1 MNFKEYDNFIDKY
14 NWKQVINK
22 TYCYIRI
29 STDKQEYIRQIQIFK
44 DKGYINGVNC
54 EYIEETYTGTKTKRP
69 KFDEMI
75 NQMKKGD
82 TLICESLSR
91 LSRGGVIKTLDLIT
105 ELIQK
110 KQINVIILKEGFYLQ
125 AGEKPDANTNLLLGI
140 FSVLG
145 QFERDLISERTK
157 EGLKA
162 VKEKGTKIG
171 REKSKYNTKENFI
184 NTIEYMLN
192 NNVGQSKACL
202 YCNFPT
208 MSFKILLK
216 KCYNKYN
223 TKDYKEI
230 IKKLKEDFIE
240 WDTF

>member
-1 MNFKEYDNFIDKY
+1 MS
-14 NWKQVINK
+14 K

-29 STDKQEYIRQIQIFK
+29 STDKQEYDRQIQIFK
-44 DKGYINGVNC
+44 DKGFINGVNC
-54 EYIEETYTGTKTKRP
+54 EYVEETFTGTKTKRP

-75 NQMKKGD
+75 KKMEKGD

-105 ELIQK
+105 DFIQK
-110 KQINVIILKEGFYLQ
+110 KQINVTILKEGFYLQ

-162 VKEKGTKIG
+162 VKKNGSKSGQPIG
-171 REKSKYNTKENFI
+171 RKRSEWANKENFI
-184 NTIEYMLN
+184 KTLEYMVN
-192 NNVGQSKACL
+192 NSVGQLKATLFTHYPKDTFQRDLQKL
-202 YCNFPT
+202 Y
-208 MSFKILLK
+208 K
-216 KCYNKYN
+216 KYN
-223 TKDYKEI
+223 TKDYEKILLI
-230 IKKLKEDFIE
+230 IKGEN
-240 WDTF
+240 

>member
-1 MNFKEYDNFIDKY
+1 MS
-14 NWKQVINK
+14 K

-29 STDKQEYIRQIQIFK
+29 STDKQEYDRQIQIFK

-54 EYIEETYTGTKTKRP
+54 EYIEETFTGTKTKRP
-69 KFDEMI
+69 EFDKLIKKMG
-75 NQMKKGD
+75 KGD

-105 ELIQK
+105 EFIQK
-110 KQINVIILKEGFYLQ
+110 KQINVIILKENFNLL

-162 VKEKGTKIG
+162 VKTKGTRLGKPKG
-171 REKSKYNTKENFI
+171 QYNTKENFI
-184 NTIEYMLN
+184 NTLEKMINEN
-192 NNVGQSKACL
+192 IGQAKACL
-202 YCNFPT
+202 WTRYPSK
-208 MSFKILLK
+208 SFQNDIK
-216 KCYNKYN
+216 KCYVKYN

-230 IKKLKEDFIE
+230 LKRIKG
-240 WDTF
+240 DTTKWEQFY

>member
-1 MNFKEYDNFIDKY
+1 MS
-14 NWKQVINK
+14 K

-29 STDKQEYIRQIQIFK
+29 STDKQEYDRQIQILKEKNF
-44 DKGYINGVNC
+44 INGVNC
-54 EYIEETYTGTKTKRP
+54 EYVEETFTGTKTKRP
-69 KFDEMI
+69 KFDELI
-75 NQMKKGD
+75 NKMEKGD

-105 ELIQK
+105 EFIQK
-110 KQINVIILKEGFYLQ
+110 KQINVTILKENFYLK

-162 VKEKGTKIG
+162 VKKKGTKLG
-171 REKSKYNTKENFI
+171 KPRSKWSTKDNFI
-184 NTIEYMLN
+184 NTLEYMIN
-192 NNVGQSKACL
+192 NNVGQSKATLRCH
-202 YCNFPT
+202 YPKDTFQND
-208 MSFKILLK
+208 IK

-223 TKDYKEI
+223 TKDYQEI
-230 IKKLKEDFIE
+230 LNKIKEDKAKWENF
-240 WDTF
+240 

>member
-1 MNFKEYDNFIDKY
+1 MN
-14 NWKQVINK
+14 NK

-29 STDKQEYIRQIQIFK
+29 STDKQEYDRQIQIFK

-54 EYIEETYTGTKTKRP
+54 EYIEETFTGTKTKRP
-69 KFDEMI
+69 EFDKLIKKME
-75 NQMKKGD
+75 KGD
-82 TLICESLSR
+82 TLVCESLSR

-105 ELIQK
+105 EFIQK
-110 KQINVIILKEGFYLQ
+110 KQINVIILKENFNLL

-162 VKEKGTKIG
+162 VKTKGTRLGKP
-171 REKSKYNTKENFI
+171 RSQWSTKENFI
-184 NTIEYMLN
+184 KTLEYMIN
-192 NNVGQSKACL
+192 NKVGQNKATLMCR
-202 YCNFPT
+202 YPKDTFQ
-208 MSFKILLK
+208 SDIK
-216 KCYNKYN
+216 KCYNRYN

-230 IKKLKEDFIE
+230 LKKIKEDPTE
-240 WDTF
+240 WLHF

>member
-1 MNFKEYDNFIDKY
+1 MS
-14 NWKQVINK
+14 K

-29 STDKQEYIRQIQIFK
+29 STDKQEYDRQIQIFK

-54 EYIEETYTGTKTKRP
+54 EYVEETFTGTKTKRP

-75 NQMKKGD
+75 NKMEKGD

-91 LSRGGVIKTLDLIT
+91 LSRGGIVKTLDLIT

-110 KQINVIILKEGFYLQ
+110 KQINVTILKENFYLR

-162 VKEKGTKIG
+162 VKQKGTKIG
-171 REKSKYNTKENFI
+171 REKSNYNTKENFI
-184 NTIEYMLN
+184 NTLEYMLN
-192 NNVGQSKACL
+192 NNVGYHKAIL
-202 YCNFPT
+202 KTRYPQG
-208 MSFKILLK
+208 SFIYTLK

-230 IKKLKEDFIE
+230 IKRLKEDTTKWECF
-240 WDTF
+240 

>member
-1 MNFKEYDNFIDKY
+1 MS
-14 NWKQVINK
+14 K

-29 STDKQEYIRQIQIFK
+29 STDKQEYDRQIQIFK

-54 EYIEETYTGTKTKRP
+54 EYIEETFTGTKTKRP
-69 KFDEMI
+69 IFDELI
-75 NQMKKGD
+75 NKMEKGD

-105 ELIQK
+105 EFIQK
-110 KQINVIILKEGFYLQ
+110 KQINVIILKENFNLL

-162 VKEKGTKIG
+162 VKKKGTKLG
-171 REKSKYNTKENFI
+171 KPRSQWSSKENFI
-184 NTIEYMLN
+184 KTLEYMVN
-192 NNVGQSKACL
+192 NKVGQNKATIMCR
-202 YCNFPT
+202 YPKDTFQNDI
-208 MSFKILLK
+208 KR
-216 KCYNKYN
+216 CYNKYN
-223 TKDYKEI
+223 TKNYQEI
-230 IKKLKEDFIE
+230 LNKLKEDNTNWEQF
-240 WDTF
+240 

>member
-1 MNFKEYDNFIDKY
+1 MN
-14 NWKQVINK
+14 NK

-29 STDKQEYIRQIQIFK
+29 STDKQEYNRQIQIFK

-54 EYIEETYTGTKTKRP
+54 EYIEETFTGTKTKRP
-69 KFDEMI
+69 KFDELIKKME
-75 NQMKKGD
+75 KGD

-105 ELIQK
+105 DFIQK
-110 KQINVIILKEGFYLQ
+110 KQINVTILKEGFYLQ

-162 VKEKGTKIG
+162 VKSKGVKIG
-171 REKSKYNTKENFI
+171 REKGKYNTKENFI
-184 NTIEYMLN
+184 KTIEYMIN
-192 NNVGQSKACL
+192 NKVGQDKASL
-202 YCNFPT
+202 MCNFPI
-208 MSFKILLK
+208 MSFKNLLK
-216 KCYNKYN
+216 KCYTKYS
-223 TKDYKEI
+223 TKDYQEVLNKI
-230 IKKLKEDFIE
+230 KEDQTE
-240 WDTF
+240 WEHF

>member
-1 MNFKEYDNFIDKY
+1 M
-14 NWKQVINK
+14 NK

-29 STDKQEYIRQIQIFK
+29 STDKQEYDRQIQIFK

-54 EYIEETYTGTKTKRP
+54 EYVEETFTGTKTKRP
-69 KFDEMI
+69 KFDELIKRME
-75 NQMKKGD
+75 KGD

-105 ELIQK
+105 DFIQK
-110 KQINVIILKEGFYLQ
+110 KQINVTILKEGFYLQ

-162 VKEKGTKIG
+162 VKSKGVKLG
-171 REKSKYNTKENFI
+171 REKGKYNTKENFI
-184 NTIEYMLN
+184 KTIDYMLN
-192 NNVGQSKACL
+192 NEVGQDKASLMCK
-202 YCNFPT
+202 FPT
-208 MSFKILLK
+208 MSFKNLLK
-216 KCYNKYN
+216 KCYIKYN
-223 TKDYKEI
+223 TKDYQEI
-230 IKKLKEDFIE
+230 LNKVKEDSTE
-240 WDTF
+240 WEHF

>member
-1 MNFKEYDNFIDKY
+1 M
-14 NWKQVINK
+14 NK

-29 STDKQEYIRQIQIFK
+29 STDRQEYDRQIQIFK

-54 EYIEETYTGTKTKRP
+54 EYIEETFTGTKTKRP
-69 KFDEMI
+69 EFDKLIEKME
-75 NQMKKGD
+75 KGD
-82 TLICESLSR
+82 TLVCESLSR

-105 ELIQK
+105 EFIQK
-110 KQINVIILKEGFYLQ
+110 KQINVIILKENFNLL

-162 VKEKGTKIG
+162 VKAKGTRLGKPKG
-171 REKSKYNTKENFI
+171 QYNTKENFI
-184 NTIEYMLN
+184 NTLEKMINEN
-192 NNVGQSKACL
+192 IGQAKACL
-202 YCNFPT
+202 WTRYPSK
-208 MSFKILLK
+208 SFQKDIK

-223 TKDYKEI
+223 TKNYQEI
-230 IKKLKEDFIE
+230 LIKIKEDNTE
-240 WDTF
+240 WEQF

>member
-1 MNFKEYDNFIDKY
+1 MS
-14 NWKQVINK
+14 K

-29 STDKQEYIRQIQIFK
+29 STDKQEYDRQIQIFK
-44 DKGYINGVNC
+44 DKSYINGVNC
-54 EYIEETYTGTKTKRP
+54 EYIEETFTGTKTKRP

-75 NQMKKGD
+75 NKMEKGD

-105 ELIQK
+105 DFIQK
-110 KQINVIILKEGFYLQ
+110 KQINVTILKEGFYLQ

-162 VKEKGTKIG
+162 VKKNGSKSGQPIG
-171 REKSKYNTKENFI
+171 RKRSEWANKENFI
-184 NTIEYMLN
+184 KTLEYMVN
-192 NNVGQSKACL
+192 NSVGQLKATLFTHYPKDTFQRDLQKL
-202 YCNFPT
+202 Y
-208 MSFKILLK
+208 K
-216 KCYNKYN
+216 KYN
-223 TKDYKEI
+223 TKDYEKILLI
-230 IKKLKEDFIE
+230 IKGEN
-240 WDTF
+240 

>member
-1 MNFKEYDNFIDKY
+1 MS
-14 NWKQVINK
+14 K

-29 STDKQEYIRQIQIFK
+29 STDKQEYDRQIQIFK

-54 EYIEETYTGTKTKRP
+54 EYIEETFTGTKTKRP
-69 KFDEMI
+69 KFDELIKKME
-75 NQMKKGD
+75 KGD

-105 ELIQK
+105 DFIQK
-110 KQINVIILKEGFYLQ
+110 KQINVTILKEGFYLQ

-162 VKEKGTKIG
+162 VKNKGVLLGKPKG
-171 REKSKYNTKENFI
+171 KYNTKDNFI
-184 NTIEYMLN
+184 NTLEYMISK
-192 NNVGQSKACL
+192 NVGQDKATL
-202 YCNFPT
+202 FTKYPT
-208 MSFKILLK
+208 MSFKNDLK
-216 KCYNKYN
+216 KCYIKYN
-223 TKDYKEI
+223 TKDYQEI
-230 IKKLKEDFIE
+230 LNKIKEDKTE
-240 WDTF
+240 WEQF

>member
-1 MNFKEYDNFIDKY
+1 MS
-14 NWKQVINK
+14 K

-29 STDKQEYIRQIQIFK
+29 STDKQEYDRQIQIFK
-44 DKGYINGVNC
+44 DKGYINEVNC
-54 EYIEETYTGTKTKRP
+54 EYVEETFTGTKTKRP

-75 NQMKKGD
+75 KKMEKGD

-105 ELIQK
+105 DFIQK
-110 KQINVIILKEGFYLQ
+110 KQINVTILKEGFYLI

-162 VKEKGTKIG
+162 VKKNGSKSGQPIG
-171 REKSKYNTKENFI
+171 RKRSEWANKENFI
-184 NTIEYMLN
+184 KTLEYMVN
-192 NNVGQSKACL
+192 NSVGQLKATLFTHYPKDTFQRDLQKL
-202 YCNFPT
+202 Y
-208 MSFKILLK
+208 K
-216 KCYNKYN
+216 KYN
-223 TKDYKEI
+223 TKDYEKILLI
-230 IKKLKEDFIE
+230 IKGEN
-240 WDTF
+240 